1 MSSKWRRLPLT
12 SDDLLTASSLIPA
25 VVGRRSLAGLF
36 DVTCEE
42 DYWEA
47 AMWHDMMSETALRTA
62 QSNLGTVT
70 LYCGQTERSCQDLKR
85 QKLSHDSVIL
95 MPET

>member
-1 MSSKWRRLPLT
+1 
-12 SDDLLTASSLIPA
+12 
-25 VVGRRSLAGLF
+25 
-36 DVTCEE
+36 
-42 DYWEA
+42 
-47 AMWHDMMSETALRTA
+47 MMSETALRTA

-70 LYCGQTERSCQDLKR
+70 QYCGQTERSCQDLKR

>member
-1 MSSKWRRLPLT
+1 
-12 SDDLLTASSLIPA
+12 
-25 VVGRRSLAGLF
+25 
-36 DVTCEE
+36 
-42 DYWEA
+42 
-47 AMWHDMMSETALRTA
+47 MMSETALRTA

-95 MPET
+95 MPETWDSYLPSHGSRDLLLPLLFDMQLE